1 MADGKQQIFAGLLA
15 ACLLTGCMPGP
26 ESVEAAKPGPVV
38 VTEPIVYRP
47 GELDPDSPDY
57 CDPYCRMKRR
67 EAADEQARHR
77 AKMECLAHPRSARLY
92 EQGIEPCT
100 NY

>member
-1 MADGKQQIFAGLLA
+1 MANAKKQILTWILA
-15 ACLLTGCMPGP
+15 TGLLTGCMPEP
-26 ESVEAAKPGPVV
+26 ESIEAAKSEPVV

-57 CDPYCRMKRR
+57 CDPYCRMKRGEVAR
-67 EAADEQARHR
+67 AQAVHR

-92 EQGIEPCT
+92 EQGMEPCM